1 MDFHCSEGMGLQG
14 LSSDAFDV
22 GCTRCPRLADFLA
35 ACRATH
41 PEHFGRPVAPFGD
54 LNAGLLVV
62 GLAPGYNGA
71 NRTGRPFTGDFCGD
85 LLYSTLHRHGFA
97 SAPHSVSRD
106 DGLQLLNCRVTNA
119 VKCVPPENKPTLAEI
134 KACNTFLSVEL
145 TQYRPRVIIALGVI
159 AHEAVLM
166 SLGLKKSAYKFAHGA
181 RHVVG
186 VIALHHASASQASAA
201 ATQPHQ
207 LPYNAAATPI
217 TLLDSY
223 HVSRYNTQTG
233 RLTEAMFDAVVAD
246 ASRLLKTG

>member
-1 MDFHCSEGMGLQG
+1 MQG

-35 ACRATH
+35 DCRATH

-97 SAPHSVSRD
+97 SAAQSVSCD
-106 DGLQLLNCRVTNA
+106 DGLQLFNCRVTNA
-119 VKCVPPENKPTLAEI
+119 VKCVPPENKPTPAEI
-134 KACNTFLSVEL
+134 KTCNTFLSVEL
-145 TQYRPRVIIALGVI
+145 THYRPKVIIALGVI
-159 AHEAVLM
+159 AHDAVLM

-181 RHVVG
+181 RHDVG
-186 VIALHHASASQASAA
+186 VIASHDASASPVSAA
-201 ATQPHQ
+201 AINLQQ
-207 LPYNAAATPI
+207 LPSKAISTPI
-217 TLLDSY
+217 ALLDSY

-233 RLTEAMFDAVVAD
+233 RLTEAMFDAVVAH
-246 ASRLLKTG
+246 AARLLKTG